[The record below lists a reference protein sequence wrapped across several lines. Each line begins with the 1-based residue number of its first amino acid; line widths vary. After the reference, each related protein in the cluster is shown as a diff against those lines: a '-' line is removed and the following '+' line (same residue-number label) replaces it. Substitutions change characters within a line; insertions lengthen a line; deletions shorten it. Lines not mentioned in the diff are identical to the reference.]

1 MKRTHPCLS
10 AMLVGIWFFLATW
23 NTVRAEEGIAIPRAN
38 TVTLLDLGATTCKP
52 CKMMAPLLDEL
63 AKEYAGRAD
72 VIFIDLAQHPEKAKE
87 FNVSI
92 KPTQIFYDR
101 TGKEITR
108 HQGFLGKV
116 FMANILDNLL
126 ADEAPEVAKP

>member
-1 MKRTHPCLS
+1 MKS
-10 AMLVGIWFFLATW
+10 AHFRLA
-23 NTVRAEEGIAIPRAN
+23 P
-38 TVTLLDLGATTCKP
+38 LLDLGSTCKT
-52 CKMMAPLLDEL
+52 CRMMAPLLDEL
-63 AKEYAGRAD
+63 AEEYAGRAE

-92 KPTQIFYDR
+92 KPTQIFFDR

-108 HQGFLGKV
+108 HQGFLGKF

-126 ADEAPEVAKP
+126 GEVPEVATP